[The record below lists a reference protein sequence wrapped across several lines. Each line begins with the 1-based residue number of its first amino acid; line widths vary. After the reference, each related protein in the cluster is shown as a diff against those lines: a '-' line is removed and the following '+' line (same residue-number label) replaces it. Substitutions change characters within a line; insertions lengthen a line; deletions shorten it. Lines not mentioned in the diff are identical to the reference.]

1 MSLLDH
7 FAENAGALIGAAK
20 GKVAPIDPTFD

>member
-1 MSLLDH
+1 LITSRG
-7 FAENAGALIGAAK
+7 ELIGAAK